1 MEVKQ
6 QALLKFHGVDFQQ
19 VNFLAMG
26 VVPPENKHID
36 MSITPSVYFPDY
48 SESFFHV
55 LFNVSLS
62 SDKFFNLNI
71 AAIGKFEIIGVPT
84 DDIKNNFI
92 HVSSAPIMFPYVR
105 AFISTLTA
113 NLGKVPGTLS
123 IPPHIFSGQLEIIEK
138 KSNN

>member
-36 MSITPSVYFPDY
+36 MSITP